1 MGSRNRGE
9 EEDFSVGNSVLLK
22 ESALIEAF
30 NLKAAIEFNLKNMS
44 NAKEA
49 LSDMPPWLESE
60 LDPIT
65 LMNQALI
72 NFDKDP

>member
-1 MGSRNRGE
+1 MGSRNRAD
-9 EEDFSVGNSVLLK
+9 EDDFTVGNSVLLK

-30 NLKAAIEFNLKNMS
+30 NLKAAIEFNLKNMT

-49 LSDMPPWLESE
+49 LSDMPPRLESE

-65 LMNQALI
+65 LMN
-72 NFDKDP
+72 

>member
-1 MGSRNRGE
+1 M
-9 EEDFSVGNSVLLK
+9 LLK

-30 NLKAAIEFNLKNMS
+30 NLKAAIEFNLRNIS

-49 LSDMPPWLESE
+49 MSDMPPRLECE

-65 LMNQALI
+65 LMN
-72 NFDKDP
+72 

>member
-1 MGSRNRGE
+1 MGSRNWLEG
-9 EEDFSVGNSVLLK
+9 EDFTVGNTVLLK

-30 NLKAAIEFNLKNMS
+30 NLKAAIEFNLKNGT

-49 LSDMPPWLESE
+49 MSDMPPRLESE

-72 NFDKDP
+72 NFD